1 MLGLENNN
9 SLYGSNVQSNPA
21 SFVSQSSPTA
31 SLDSQD
37 TVSILN
43 NKSATSSRDTHPAY
57 VTVRP
62 TTVDEILGRGGAP
75 KPKVTKAPVDGHHA
89 QTDRHT
95 TTTTTKDGKACKIIS
110 KAASHVSVPDEVQ
123 TICEK
128 SEEGGARRRY

>member
-1 MLGLENNN
+1 MFGLENNN
-9 SLYGSNVQSNPA
+9 SWYGSIVQSDPA
-21 SFVSQSSPTA
+21 FSVMQSSATA
-31 SLDSQD
+31 SIGSQKTASTLDH
-37 TVSILN
+37 N
-43 NKSATSSRDTHPAY
+43 SATSSQHTHPAY

-62 TTVDEILGRGGAP
+62 TTKNEILGRGGVP
-75 KPKVTKAPVDGHHA
+75 KPKVTKAPGGGDHN
-89 QTDRHT
+89 QTGRYT